1 MTKFIAY
8 TRVSTQEQGKSG
20 LGLEAQAEAISRFIA
35 FDDFNLIETY
45 TDIASGK
52 DSNRPQLLA
61 AIAHCKKEKATLIV
75 AKLDRLTRIAAFA
88 LGLVDKGLPVVICD
102 CPTAGPLEYG
112 FRALI
117 AEEEGRKISERTKA
131 ALAAAKARG
140 QVLGNPNVADIS
152 KLGVKV
158 NVEKAER
165 HARHNYEI
173 ITIIR
178 EKLGVSSFRG
188 IARELENRK
197 DAVTSRGGVWSAQQV
212 SNVIARCEA

>member
-1 MTKFIAY
+1 MTRFIAY

-20 LGLEAQAEAISRFIA
+20 LGLAAQAEAISRFIA

-61 AIAHCKKEKATLIV
+61 AIARCRKEKATLIV

-88 LGLVDKGLPVVICD
+88 LGLVDQGLPVVVCD
-102 CPTAGPLEYG
+102 CPTAGSLEYG

-131 ALAAAKARG
+131 ALQAAKARG

-152 KLGVKV
+152 KLGVRV

-178 EKLGVSSFRG
+178 EKLGVTSLRG

-212 SNVIARCEA
+212 SNVLARCEA

>member
-8 TRVSTQEQGKSG
+8 TRISTEEQGKSG
-20 LGLEAQAEAISRFIA
+20 LGLAAQAEAISRFIA
-35 FDDFNLIETY
+35 FDNFNLIETY
-45 TDIASGK
+45 TDVASGK

-61 AIAHCKKEKATLIV
+61 AIARCKKEKATLIV

-88 LGLVDKGLPVVICD
+88 LTLKDQGLPVILCD
-102 CPTAGPLEYG
+102 CPAAGPFEY
-112 FRALI
+112 AIYAVI
-117 AEEEGRKISERTKA
+117 AEEEGRKISIRTKA
-131 ALAAAKARG
+131 ALQAAKARG

-178 EKLGVSSFRG
+178 EKLGVTSLRG

-197 DAVTSRGGVWSAQQV
+197 DAITSRGGVWSAQQV
-212 SNVIARCEA
+212 SNILARCEA